1 MEVHE
6 GEGVPPSMTDG
17 ELRNRYVR
25 ERRFG
30 VTAMKSSHP
39 TDARERRAKRLR
51 GLKEL
56 PV

>member
-6 GEGVPPSMTDG
+6 GEDVPPSMTDG
-17 ELRNRYVR
+17 GLRNRYIR

-39 TDARERRAKRLR
+39 TDAREKRAKRLK
-51 GLKEL
+51 GIACLG
-56 PV
+56 